1 MWQVGGDHC
10 LRARQPSSA
19 ATAERADAPTA
30 APAGSTQYNA
40 MMKAAAS
47 HLVRREGKWGLG
59 GGTLGSEGYGEATI
73 GSVHKVGTALR
84 HLRQLVLSD
93 LHDGAWGI
101 LWDLGPW
108 SSVLDIGSGYGKV
121 VMHMK
126 LLARARRSV
135 GMECVLSRHNIA
147 KASLAAVIDETAEG
161 AEARAPKRKRAKGAA
176 TEKENHADGAADASG
191 EESGRVSPAASAG
204 DKSAAPAEETPSA
217 AGGAAKRAADPPPAS
232 NGVAAV
238 PRVPASDF
246 GGVEFLQCDVT
257 LEEKL
262 AYTHIYMYDW
272 VFSKN
277 TLSQIATVLQA
288 RSCRDAAERPP
299 RPAARRAPRS
309 RGISASLGVSRAALA
324 VLRVHLVP
332 PRGRV
337 VELWARQDTA
347 RRQDPGL
354 PQLGA
359 RCGRDAAEIA
369 PRALRIDATA
379 LRAQGGE
386 SMTGFVYINL
396 EKVPA
401 GGSDAL

>member
-1 MWQVGGDHC
+1 MRV
-10 LRARQPSSA
+10 
-19 ATAERADAPTA
+19 DAPTA
-30 APAGSTQYNA
+30 APAGSTQYNGL
-40 MMKAAAS
+40 MKAAAS
-47 HLVRREGKWGLG
+47 HLVGRENKWGLG

-93 LHDGAWGI
+93 LYDGAWGI

-121 VMHMK
+121 VMHLK

-147 KASLAAVIDETAEG
+147 KASLAAVIDETTEG
-161 AEARAPKRKRAKGAA
+161 AEARAPKRKRTTGAT

-191 EESGRVSPAASAG
+191 EESGRVSPAASAE
-204 DKSAAPAEETPSA
+204 DKSAAPAEETSSA
-217 AGGAAKRAADPPPAS
+217 AGGTAKRAADPPPAS
-232 NGVAAV
+232 DGAVAV

-288 RSCRDAAERPP
+288 RSCRDTAEVGRPSRAAIARHLCLTGC
-299 RPAARRAPRS
+299 RARSARRFTCSSPSTAWPSGGATGSSRYSPSPRS
-309 RGISASLGVSRAALA
+309 RASATRCEM
-324 VLRVHLVP
+324 RP
-332 PRGRV
+332 
-337 VELWARQDTA
+337 
-347 RRQDPGL
+347 
-354 PQLGA
+354 
-359 RCGRDAAEIA
+359 RCGRDDAEIA
-369 PRALRIDATA
+369 PCALRIDVTA

-401 GGSDAL
+401 GGSDAP